1 MPPYTP
7 QRKTKTA
14 ASPSSS
20 SRLPASP
27 LNQLFKN
34 HPHLASQN
42 LAPINHSKITKS
54 KMLKGISALISPDL
68 LATLHR
74 MGHGE
79 EIVFAD
85 AHFPVHEMARTN
97 GATVLRADGLN
108 IPDLLEAILP
118 LLELDAYADHSALMM
133 DVVPGDT
140 ADPEVEQAYRSRIDA
155 AQPGTPAIAKL
166 ERFAF
171 YERTKS
177 AHAIVATGDTA
188 KYANLILKKGV
199 TPC

>member
-1 MPPYTP
+1 
-7 QRKTKTA
+7 
-14 ASPSSS
+14 
-20 SRLPASP
+20 
-27 LNQLFKN
+27 
-34 HPHLASQN
+34 
-42 LAPINHSKITKS
+42 
-54 KMLKGISALISPDL
+54 MLKGISALISPNL

-85 AHFPVHEMARTN
+85 AHYPVHEMARAS
-97 GATVLRADGLN
+97 GVSIIRADGLK
-108 IPDLLEAILP
+108 IPDLLEAVMP
-118 LLELDAYADHSALMM
+118 LLELDAYDEHPVMMM

-140 ADPEVEQAYRSRIDA
+140 PDPAVEEAYTERIQKH
-155 AQPGTPAIAKL
+155 QPDTPAIHKL